1 MENTKNKLLPYE
13 SDFFDKLS
21 NYLETPLYF
30 YGSIQRDDYFP
41 GKSDIDVDIFTEN
54 MHSTIS
60 KMQNFLNV
68 DKNNFIKF
76 VNKPLKKTSFIKG
89 YKLKYEEPHNNL
101 STEFSIYD
109 IQNKDDMIFEH
120 GRKTELP
127 LVVSIMLIIIKF
139 LYYTVGILPKF
150 IYKKIKNY
158 LMDSVN
164 SDYAELVQIDDYKKI
179 KDE

>member
-76 VNKPLKKTSFIKG
+76 VNK
-89 YKLKYEEPHNNL
+89 
-101 STEFSIYD
+101 
-109 IQNKDDMIFEH
+109 Q
-120 GRKTELP
+120 
-127 LVVSIMLIIIKF
+127 
-139 LYYTVGILPKF
+139 
-150 IYKKIKNY
+150 
-158 LMDSVN
+158 
-164 SDYAELVQIDDYKKI
+164 
-179 KDE
+179 